1 MIILIKPNLLKSILF
16 FIVSPGS
23 KYSRNEIKEFT
34 KLNNVI
40 LDESLTE
47 LINLKILF
55 KKDRLFKINLEN
67 KIIQEIK
74 KELDN
79 KEINELPL
87 KIKYLLIDILNQ
99 IQKIKKIEN
108 IILFGS
114 YAKLIYH
121 KNSDIDI
128 AIIFKKEPPI
138 KTKKKIKII
147 IKKISKKYKK
157 EIQEHLFIK
166 EDLKNKKDPL
176 IKEIIQNGRKLI
188 WIKKFVFWHK
198 KGIVEYNTEEYNN
211 LSFDYER

>member
-188 WIKKFVFWHK
+188 
-198 KGIVEYNTEEYNN
+198 
-211 LSFDYER
+211 